1 MRAEHRLSLAGTRW
15 LVLAA
20 FAAALAAGCHSGPSS
35 RPVASA
41 EPRLTTP
48 ESGAAVAAVPPPRT
62 LSWVDRHPLLYK
74 PRDYYESSGNNTI
87 VKATA
92 ATIVGIP
99 VGVFG
104 ELRQIVVGAPGQPR
118 Y

>member
-1 MRAEHRLSLAGTRW
+1 MRAEHRLSLAGMRW
-15 LVLAA
+15 L
-20 FAAALAAGCHSGPSS
+20 ALAALFAAMASGCHSGPPS

-41 EPRLTTP
+41 EPGLTTP
-48 ESGAAVAAVPPPRT
+48 ESGTAVAAVPPPRT

-92 ATIVGIP
+92 ATLVGIP

-104 ELRQIVVGAPGQPR
+104 ELRQIVVGAPTQPR